1 MKKILFAALFACILF
16 SCKQN
21 KPETVERAFYYWKSN
36 RSYISDMERKVLDSA
51 QVTKVYVKFF
61 EVEKNDVMGNIP
73 ISKTSLRFYD
83 VKDYFTFV
91 PTVYL
96 HNDVFSKIDKASLD
110 TLANN
115 VNYLI
120 DKYVNDKLV
129 PDAVTEYQMDCDWT
143 PSTKENYF
151 YFLKKIKELS
161 GKKISCTLRL
171 YPYKY
176 ADKMGVPPVD
186 SAMLMCY
193 NLINPMKNHDKN
205 SILDIDEL
213 SSYLGDFNYPL
224 HLDVALPLY
233 SWAHV
238 YQNNQFVQVLYT
250 DIKEL
255 KKSLKPQKDLWY
267 EVTEDIEVND
277 FYLRKGDKV
286 KIEEMSADYINKAIA
301 VITKK
306 VPFDKNITVSFF
318 HLDETQLSPYTHEE
332 ISAFYTG
339 FTK

>member
-36 RSYISDMERKVLDSA
+36 EWHISEIETNVLDSA

-73 ISKTSLRFYD
+73 ISKTSLSFYD
-83 VKDYFTFV
+83 IKDSFTFV

-96 HNDVFSKIDKASLD
+96 HNDVFSKIDKGGLD

-143 PSTKENYF
+143 PSTKDNYF

-318 HLDETQLSPYTHEE
+318 HLDETQLSPYTNEE

>member
-1 MKKILFAALFACILF
+1 MKKIIFSAMFACMLF

-21 KPETVERAFYYWKSN
+21 KTENVERAFYYWKSN
-36 RSYISDMERKVLDSA
+36 NWDFTDAEKKIIDSVQISKMYI
-51 QVTKVYVKFF
+51 KFF

-73 ISKTSLRFYD
+73 ISKTFLSSYD
-83 VKDYFTFV
+83 LKDLFNIV

-96 HNDVFSKIDKASLD
+96 HNNVFLKTDKDQLD
-110 TLANN
+110 ILADN
-115 VNYLI
+115 VNFLL
-120 DKYVNDKLV
+120 DKYVHDKLGLNS
-129 PDAVTEYQMDCDWT
+129 ATEYQMDCDWT
-143 PSTKENYF
+143 PSTKDNYF

-176 ADKMGVPPVD
+176 KDKMGVPPVD

-250 DIKEL
+250 DMNEL
-255 KKSLKPQKDLWY
+255 KKHLKPQKDLWY

-286 KIEEMSADYINKAIA
+286 KIEEMTSDNINKAIN

-306 VPFDKNITVSFF
+306 VPLDKNITVSFF
-318 HLDETQLSPYTHEE
+318 HLDETQLSPYTYEE